1 MGATIQPMISRP
13 SKKKLLAWMPALI
26 CMAAIFLASATPAN
40 RIENFGAWDTL
51 IKKGGHF
58 TGYAIL
64 GITYLIGI
72 GERRRHGWMLAISL
86 AVLFAASDELHQLY
100 TPGRHS
106 SWMDVGIDSMGAAAG
121 VWLWIKLRASERIR
135 RLQPSSNSR

>member
-1 MGATIQPMISRP
+1 MKYRKADDR
-13 SKKKLLAWMPALI
+13 LLQWIPALI

-51 IKKGGHF
+51 VKKGGHF

-72 GERRRHGWMLAISL
+72 GERRPRVWLIAIPL
-86 AVLFAASDELHQLY
+86 AVLYATSDELHQLY

-106 SWMDVGIDSMGAAAG
+106 SLIDVCIDGMGAATG
-121 VWLWIKLRASERIR
+121 VWLWIKLRGIMEIR
-135 RLQPSSNSR
+135 RMQPDHNE

>member
-1 MGATIQPMISRP
+1 MKNRTSED
-13 SKKKLLAWMPALI
+13 KLLVWIPALI
-26 CMAAIFLASATPAN
+26 CMAGIFLASATPAN

-51 IKKGGHF
+51 VKKGGHF

-72 GERRRHGWMLAISL
+72 GERRPRVWMIAIPL
-86 AVLFAASDELHQLY
+86 AVLYAASDELHQLF

-106 SWMDVGIDSMGAAAG
+106 SLIDVGIDGMGAATG
-121 VWLWIKLRASERIR
+121 VWLWIKLRGITRIR
-135 RLQPSSNSR
+135 RMQPDRDGR